1 MQKVC
6 KTFPGVTA
14 LDNVGFEL
22 QKGEVHVLLGENGA
36 GKSTLVKILSGAH
49 EITSGEIFL
58 NDNKINIKS
67 PKQSLKY
74 GISVIYQEFNLVPQL
89 TVAEN
94 IFLGREDTIKF
105 GVINQK
111 NITESSQKIL
121 NNLGVHIDAS
131 SLVKDLGVAQ
141 QQMVEV
147 AKALSIK
154 SSILIMDEPTS
165 ALTENEIKE
174 LFVTI

>member
-1 MQKVC
+1 MRADIILRMQKVC

-74 GISVIYQEFNLVPQL
+74 GISIIYQEFNLVPQL
-89 TVAEN
+89 TAAEN

-111 NITESSQKIL
+111 NITS
-121 NNLGVHIDAS
+121 
-131 SLVKDLGVAQ
+131 
-141 QQMVEV
+141 
-147 AKALSIK
+147 
-154 SSILIMDEPTS
+154 
-165 ALTENEIKE
+165 
-174 LFVTI
+174 F